1 MPAKDPNLFM
11 LGSSHKFASLAERE
25 LISLPAEKIESFYEG
40 LTSISSMRE
49 CLLLNTCNRTEIYGV
64 GNGACLLDEVCKYLS
79 DFRNLD
85 SGFMDRHFYQHKG
98 EAVVRHLFEVTS
110 GIDSQMVGE
119 TEILG
124 QVKKAYEDAR
134 TRKLSGKILNRLFQK
149 GFQTAKWTRTNTGIS
164 RGQVN
169 LGNVL
174 SDLAKRIFGK
184 VENCRLLIVGAGDV
198 AESTMQSFK
207 SRGCLEVTVTGRTF
221 DWCPLSRRK
230 PDELAE
236 KFGGFAMAYERFQ
249 DSLHL
254 FDVILTST
262 SSGKIMITFDDIKR
276 AFKKSPGKPLF
287 LIDASVPRNIEE
299 EVSRIDNIFL
309 YNMDDVSAIANENL
323 RMRMTEVERCRGA
336 LAGRAARLWEQMTS
350 QLSLPS

>member
-1 MPAKDPNLFM
+1 MV
-11 LGSSHKFASLAERE
+11 ERE
-25 LISLPAEKIESFYEG
+25 LISLPADKIDPFYEG
-40 LTSISSMRE
+40 LRSIPGMKE

-64 GNGACLLDEVCKYLS
+64 GNGTSPVDEVRNYLS
-79 DFRNLD
+79 NFQKLEKD
-85 SGFMDRHFYQHKG
+85 FMDRHFYQEEG
-98 EAVVRHLFEVTS
+98 EEVVRHLFEVTS

-124 QVKKAYEDAR
+124 QVKKAYEDACN
-134 TRKLSGKILNRLFQK
+134 RKLSGKTLNRLFQK

-174 SDLAKRIFGK
+174 SELARRIFGK
-184 VENCRLLIVGAGDV
+184 VEKCRLLIVGAGEV
-198 AESTMQSFK
+198 AESTIKSFQ
-207 SRGCLEVTVTGRTF
+207 SRGCQEITVTGRTF

-236 KFGGFAMAYERFQ
+236 KFGGFALSFERFQ
-249 DSLHL
+249 ESLHL

-262 SSGKIMITFDDIKR
+262 ASGKSMVSLDQVKQAMKKR
-276 AFKKSPGKPLF
+276 PSKPLF
-287 LIDASVPRNIEE
+287 LIDASVPRNIDGR
-299 EVSRIDNIFL
+299 VANTDNVFL

-323 RMRMTEVERCRGA
+323 KARQSEVDRCRGA
-336 LAGRAARLWEQMTS
+336 LARRAIRLWEQLVN
-350 QLSLPS
+350 QPNPPS

>member
-1 MPAKDPNLFM
+1 MSAKDPNLFM

-64 GNGACLLDEVCKYLS
+64 GNGACLLDEVRKYLS

-85 SGFMDRHFYQHKG
+85 SGFMDLHFYQHKG

-184 VENCRLLIVGAGDV
+184 GENCRLLIVGAGDV

-221 DWCPLSRRK
+221 DWCP
-230 PDELAE
+230 
-236 KFGGFAMAYERFQ
+236 
-249 DSLHL
+249 
-254 FDVILTST
+254 
-262 SSGKIMITFDDIKR
+262 
-276 AFKKSPGKPLF
+276 
-287 LIDASVPRNIEE
+287 
-299 EVSRIDNIFL
+299 
-309 YNMDDVSAIANENL
+309 
-323 RMRMTEVERCRGA
+323 
-336 LAGRAARLWEQMTS
+336 
-350 QLSLPS
+350 